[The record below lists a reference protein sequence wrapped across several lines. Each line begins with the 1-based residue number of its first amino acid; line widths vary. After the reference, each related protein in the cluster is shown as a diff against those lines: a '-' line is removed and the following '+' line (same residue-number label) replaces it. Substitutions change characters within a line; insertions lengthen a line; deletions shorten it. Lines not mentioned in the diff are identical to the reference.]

1 MVFPH
6 KGGVELFF
14 GRVDPI
20 LSDFFR
26 ICIIISRGGDGGGGR
41 GRMLIGTER
50 RGC

>member
-20 LSDFFR
+20 LSDLFR
-26 ICIIISRGGDGGGGR
+26 LCIISKGGDGGGR
-41 GRMLIGTER
+41 GRMLVGTER
-50 RGC
+50 RGW